1 MAEELVVGV
10 ALDVRLV
17 DDVQAELVAQ
27 VEEPGVVRVVGAAHR
42 VDVGP
47 LHGHQVGAHV
57 VDGDGLAPIGVVVV
71 AVDALDRHGAPVD
84 QQLAVPHLD
93 PPEAGDLADHLDH
106 LAVRVPERDQ
116 DGVAV
121 GLLGRPRSDAGD
133 RRREV
138 DHVAAE
144 EVGSGHVGDGAGQ
157 RSADGSTVEPL
168 PAGPRPSS
176 RARSAP
182 AG

>member
-27 VEEPGVVRVVGAAHR
+27 VEQPGVVRVVGAAQR

-47 LHGHQVGAHV
+47 LHGHHVGPQV
-57 VDGDGLAPIGVVVV
+57 VDGDGRAPIGVVVV
-71 AVDALDRHGAPVD
+71 PVDALDRHGAPVD

-106 LAVRVPERDQ
+106 LAA
-116 DGVAV
+116 GF
-121 GLLGRPRSDAGD
+121 RSVTRTA
-133 RRREV
+133 
-138 DHVAAE
+138 
-144 EVGSGHVGDGAGQ
+144 
-157 RSADGSTVEPL
+157 
-168 PAGPRPSS
+168 
-176 RARSAP
+176 
-182 AG
+182 